1 MLLALAS
8 TGSAAAG
15 LPLLGGSQ
23 QGTQSTTFGD
33 QTVGEQ
39 RNDADVTQAQGNGN
53 VNVSPALAI
62 FGDAATSNE
71 QGSGNRADASVEQS
85 NTATQSQAAEQ
96 SQSLEQSGS
105 GGRKGGSCCG
115 GQSQTGEQSTTFGDQ
130 TVGEQRNDADVTQA
144 QGNGNVNVS
153 PALAIFGDAET
164 SNVQGSGNKAE
175 ADVDQSNEATQSQD
189 STQSQ
194 RLDQNGGSCC
204 GGQSQTGEQSTT
216 FGDQTVGE
224 QRNDADVDQY
234 QGNGNLNISPAIAIG
249 GKEESCRSKCGASA
263 KRAGDTSTSNVQG
276 SGNRAST
283 DVDQSNS
290 VSQTQSASQAQD
302 LTQSGG
308 GCCQPKGGK
317 PRNGKPNGCKPSRGI
332 PTTDRHPGPCDERKQ
347 PGRGFDCC
355 AGEVQVGSQSTSFG
369 DQSVGK
375 QQNDAD
381 VEQAQG
387 NKNGNVSPAFG
398 AGRKSGSCKPKC
410 ASWKGPGGAVRAHGA
425 QAGSGQGNQNA
436 TGADVDQGNTIDQA
450 QGAEQHQGLAQGG
463 VTAS

>member
-23 QGTQSTTFGD
+23 QGT
-33 QTVGEQ
+33 
-39 RNDADVTQAQGNGN
+39 
-53 VNVSPALAI
+53 
-62 FGDAATSNE
+62 
-71 QGSGNRADASVEQS
+71 
-85 NTATQSQAAEQ
+85 
-96 SQSLEQSGS
+96 
-105 GGRKGGSCCG
+105 
-115 GQSQTGEQSTTFGDQ
+115 QSTTFGDQ

-263 KRAGDTSTSNVQG
+263 KRAGDISTSNVQG

-436 TGADVDQGNTIDQA
+436 TGADVDQGNTTDQA

>member
-23 QGTQSTTFGD
+23 QGT
-33 QTVGEQ
+33 
-39 RNDADVTQAQGNGN
+39 
-53 VNVSPALAI
+53 
-62 FGDAATSNE
+62 
-71 QGSGNRADASVEQS
+71 
-85 NTATQSQAAEQ
+85 
-96 SQSLEQSGS
+96 
-105 GGRKGGSCCG
+105 
-115 GQSQTGEQSTTFGDQ
+115 QSTTFGDQ

-194 RLDQNGGSCC
+194 RLDQNGGSCCGGQSQTGEQSTTFGDQTVGEQRNDADVDQYQGNGNLNISPAIAIFGDASTSNEQGSGNRADASVEQSNTATQSQAAEQSQSLEQSGSGGRKGGSCC

-436 TGADVDQGNTIDQA
+436 TGADVDQGNTTDQA